1 MEPKSTLVRAQGRV
15 ELHSVASVDAQH
27 ALVVLPGDA
36 ELQDTLWDGHDLEGG
51 AVLGVL
57 LEEGAV
63 FEGAGQLCW
72 YIKLIYTYIYRRRRY
87 VYIYIYI

>member
-1 MEPKSTLVRAQGRV
+1 MESKSTLVRAQGRV
-15 ELHSVASVDAQH
+15 ELDSVAPVHAQL

-36 ELQDTLWDGHDLEGG
+36 ELQDTLRDGDDLEGG
-51 AVLGVL
+51 AVLGVF

-72 YIKLIYTYIYRRRRY
+72 WFEL
-87 VYIYIYI
+87 VYI